1 MDMASKCSV
10 KNTITVLWLDLLR
23 ECLSASFGCSQAMII
38 PQCSREFTGE
48 LRIRHWSNKARLAVP
63 YAVPC
68 GSIFFCDAFKSST
81 MVPWKK
87 YMKNL
92 RLQAR
97 HQRLLPFGPFPTLD
111 DEHCEAG
118 QVAGAKW
125 QGAKWQGAKWQG
137 AGQYLDIHWRC
148 FQETVLGWFWTS
160 TRSVH
165 MDGLRRGQTV
175 TFQPFPSPNVQETRP
190 ANENCEA
197 QSPPWPWQ
205 PQQLLLRLQVW
216 ESTESLLRVYWES
229 TESLLRVHWE
239 STECTQGFQWIELRN
254 GSQKWAEFMNQM
266 DQGLNSRPN
275 SPILVRCFGSGQP
288 QLERG
293 RLGSLSQDGQMVRMG
308 ISKVPAFS
316 SMEAV

>member
-38 PQCSREFTGE
+38 PQCWRELTGE

-68 GSIFFCDAFKSST
+68 GSIFFCDAFKFST

-87 YMKNL
+87 NMKNL

-118 QVAGAKW
+118 QVAGGQVAGGGPVSGYPLKMFPGNSAGVILDFHQVCAYGW
-125 QGAKWQGAKWQG
+125 LEEGANCDFPAFPIPQCPGNSSSKRKLRGTMTAM
-137 AGQYLDIHWRC
+137 AL
-148 FQETVLGWFWTS
+148 TASATS
-160 TRSVH
+160 APSAS
-165 MDGLRRGQTV
+165 LRV
-175 TFQPFPSPNVQETRP
+175 Y
-190 ANENCEA
+190 
-197 QSPPWPWQ
+197 
-205 PQQLLLRLQVW
+205 W

-229 TESLLRVHWE
+229 TESLLRVYWE
-239 STECTQGFQWIELRN
+239 STESLLSVLKASNE
-254 GSQKWAEFMNQM
+254 
-266 DQGLNSRPN
+266 LNSATGPK
-275 SPILVRCFGSGQP
+275 SEP
-288 QLERG
+288 
-293 RLGSLSQDGQMVRMG
+293 
-308 ISKVPAFS
+308 S
-316 SMEAV
+316 SWTKWTKA